1 MGDKARGPETL
12 PAWQSLCAHYETM
25 REAHMRDLFAEDA
38 NRFAGMSCEIDG
50 LLLDYSRNIANPE
63 TIKLIGDLIDQCGFE
78 EQRERML
85 QGQHINNTEDRAVL
99 HVALRAD
106 REQHFRD
113 GDQDC
118 THDVH
123 QVLDDIELFVSRT
136 TCNGQG
142 RFRHVVNIGIGGS
155 DLGIAMA
162 CEALRPYWI
171 SGVEPHFVSNID
183 GTQLADLRG
192 TIDPSETLFIVC
204 SKSFTTQ
211 ETMVNAQAAK
221 EWVTAELGPD
231 AVADHFAAVSTNHEA
246 MDSFGIRPDH
256 RFAFWDWV
264 GGRFSLWSA
273 VGLTIALT
281 IGMEHFRRLLAG
293 GRAMDQHF
301 MSAPPSRNLP
311 VILAGLSIWY
321 NNFFGAGCQA
331 ILPYDNRL
339 RRFPAFLQQ
348 LQMESNGKRVR
359 RDGQAVGVGSGPVIF
374 GEPGSNAQHSF
385 YQLLHQ
391 GTHMVPVDFIAT
403 VNGSGA
409 SVEQQDLALT
419 NCLAQAQALM
429 AGQGEETVRADL
441 ESAGMEPG
449 DVCRL
454 APHKVHPGN
463 RPSNTILM
471 PRLDPE
477 ALGRL
482 VALYEH
488 KVFTEG
494 VIWGINSFDQ
504 WGVELGKK
512 LATRLAAES
521 EAGDSAADS
530 ATGALLARISAWRA

>member
-1 MGDKARGPETL
+1 MGNKARGPETL
-12 PAWQSLCAHYETM
+12 PAWQLLSAHYATM
-25 REAHMRDLFAEDA
+25 REFHMRDLFAEEA
-38 NRFAGMSCEIDG
+38 NRVASMSCEIDG

-63 TIKLIGDLIDQCGFE
+63 TIRLIGELIEQCGFQE
-78 EQRERML
+78 HRERML
-85 QGQHINNTEDRAVL
+85 QGQHVNNTEDRAVL

-106 REQHFRD
+106 REQRFRD

-123 QVLDDIELFVSRT
+123 QVLDDIESFVSRT
-136 TCNGQG
+136 TGDGRG
-142 RFRHVVNIGIGGS
+142 RFRHIVNIGIGGS

-162 CEALRPYWI
+162 CQALRPYWMP
-171 SGVEPHFVSNID
+171 GVEPHFVSNID

-192 TIDPSETLFIVC
+192 AIDPAETLFVVC

-211 ETMVNAQAAK
+211 ETMVNAQAAR
-221 EWVTAELGPD
+221 EWVTSELGSD
-231 AVADHFAAVSTNHEA
+231 SVADHFVAVSTNHKA

-273 VGLTIALT
+273 VGLTVALT
-281 IGMEHFRRLLAG
+281 IGMENFRRLLAG

-301 MSAPPSRNLP
+301 MSAPPARNLP
-311 VILAGLSIWY
+311 AILAGLSVWY
-321 NNFFGAGCQA
+321 SNFFGAGCQA
-331 ILPYDNRL
+331 VLPYDNRL
-339 RRFPAFLQQ
+339 HRFPAFLQQ

-359 RDGQAVGVGSGPVIF
+359 RDGQVVDVASGPIVF

-429 AGQGEETVRADL
+429 TGQAEEVVRAEL
-441 ESAGMEPG
+441 ESAGMAPD
-449 DVCRL
+449 DVSRL

-463 RPSNTILM
+463 RPSNTILL

-477 ALGRL
+477 ALGSL

-488 KVFTEG
+488 KVFIEG

-512 LATRLAAES
+512 LARRLADRS
-521 EAGDSAADS
+521 ETDDSVADS
-530 ATGALLARISAWRA
+530 STAALLAKIGAWRA